1 MQRAGGLRALE
12 PQKVLER
19 RSKSLGKV
27 ISEVSGSTA
36 LRGFPG
42 VSLKA

>member
-1 MQRAGGLRALE
+1 MQRAGGLQALE
-12 PQKVLER
+12 PQKGFEK
-19 RSKSLGKV
+19 RSKILGKA

-36 LRGFPG
+36 LHGFPG